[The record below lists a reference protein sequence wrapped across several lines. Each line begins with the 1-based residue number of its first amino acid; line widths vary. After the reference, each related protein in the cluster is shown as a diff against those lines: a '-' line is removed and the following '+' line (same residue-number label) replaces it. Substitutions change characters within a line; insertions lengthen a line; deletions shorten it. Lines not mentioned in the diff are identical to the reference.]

1 MSASNPFEVL
11 QSTEP
16 AASETTHQYG
26 RMGRWLF
33 CGCFIG
39 LMFTQLIVFV
49 LLRMSV
55 SMTAFLFFTVTHL
68 VLLALQ
74 IGTFTARLKHLGY
87 SRVWL
92 WALLAPPMN
101 LVLLLHCCTAPMGY
115 HQHAKYDRRG
125 SICLVVMLA
134 GLTFLGALVV
144 LAG

>member
-33 CGCFIG
+33 CGCFTG
-39 LMFTQLIVFV
+39 LLFTQLIVFV

-55 SMTAFLFFTVTHL
+55 SVTAFLFFTVTHL

>member
-1 MSASNPFEVL
+1 MLAPNPFEVL

-33 CGCFIG
+33 CGCFTG
-39 LMFTQLIVFV
+39 LLFTQLIVFV

-55 SMTAFLFFTVTHL
+55 SMTAFLFFTATHL

>member
-1 MSASNPFEVL
+1 MSAPNPFEVL
-11 QSTEP
+11 QSSEP

-33 CGCFIG
+33 CGCFTG
-39 LMFTQLIVFV
+39 LLFTQLIVFV

-74 IGTFTARLKHLGY
+74 IRTFTARLKHLGY

>member
-33 CGCFIG
+33 CGCFTG
-39 LMFTQLIVFV
+39 LLFTQLIVFV
-49 LLRMSV
+49 LLRMSL
-55 SMTAFLFFTVTHL
+55 TLTTFLFHAVASL
-68 VLLALQ
+68 VLLRLQ
-74 IGTFTARLKHLGY
+74 ILTLAARLKHLGY
-87 SRVWL
+87 SRLWL

-134 GLTFLGALVV
+134 ALTFLGAWVV
-144 LAG
+144 LAV